1 MISVTTS
8 DLTNYSTPQH
18 LSEDSCLLKLLTTIP
33 FIGLIPSVMVNE
45 SLVNKISFQRSCGLP
60 ISQNPTRLIELL
72 HVQKDFELC
81 NVIRNLIAVCLVI
94 VGIVVGFFST
104 PLEIGA
110 GVLLLGVSAVLMG
123 LEISYIGKTLQ
134 MREEAYQYRATS
146 SHLALEAE

>member
-1 MISVTTS
+1 MVSVANS
-8 DLTNYSTPQH
+8 DLTNHSAHQH
-18 LSEDSCLLKLLTTIP
+18 FSEDSCLLKLLTMIP
-33 FIGLIPSVMVNE
+33 LIGLIPSVMVNE

-60 ISQNPTRLIELL
+60 ISQNPTRLIQLL

-81 NVIRNLIAVCLVI
+81 NVVRNLIVICLVV
-94 VGIVVGFFST
+94 VGIAAGFFSA

-110 GVLLLGVSAVLMG
+110 GMLLLGVSAVLMG

-134 MREEAYQYRATS
+134 MREEAYQYRVTS